1 MREKEVGKTYSDKK
15 QKLILKY
22 LPCGDKF
29 YECGLNSSSYLKKKK
44 KKKEKIESQEGFI
57 YLFNIEF
64 LDKMNGVI
72 RVIN

>member
-29 YECGLNSSSYLKKKK
+29 YECGLNSSSY
-44 KKKEKIESQEGFI
+44 
-57 YLFNIEF
+57 
-64 LDKMNGVI
+64 
-72 RVIN
+72 